1 MAHVASR
8 IDLDLDE
15 PVSILCA
22 WPSLVKP
29 ISAAIMARDK
39 ATDDA
44 TLAKTALE
52 NAIAAI

>member
-1 MAHVASR
+1 VASR
-8 IDLDLDE
+8 IDLDLDR
-15 PVSILCA
+15 PVSILRA